1 MRLYI
6 ISTFA
11 CAFIGVK
18 TKSVGLM
25 GGWEWPPLVECA
37 AAATAGQ
44 AGAASARQDEPRWQW
59 GPEAAAWKL

>member
-44 AGAASARQDEPRWQW
+44 AGAASARQDEPRWQ
-59 GPEAAAWKL
+59 